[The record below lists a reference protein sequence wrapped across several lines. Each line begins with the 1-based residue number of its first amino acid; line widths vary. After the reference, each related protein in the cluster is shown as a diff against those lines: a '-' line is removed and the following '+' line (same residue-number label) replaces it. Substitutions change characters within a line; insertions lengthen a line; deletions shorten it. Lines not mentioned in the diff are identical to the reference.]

1 MRRIKQRRVKK
12 KFYQLN
18 QYIRS
23 DKLRVIGFKGEQLG
37 VLSKDEALFKANQ
50 LKIDLVVVAEK
61 ADPPVA
67 KLIYFKKFR
76 YQQSKKQQTSK
87 KKKTQEQK
95 EVRFSP
101 FMAQN
106 DFNIRIK
113 KAEKF
118 LKEGHR
124 VKLAVKFKGIQLA
137 RKEFGYNLL
146 KQAIEKLSNIAKQD
160 SSPKMLGRLLITNL
174 IPIKKHVE
182 KQTKNS
188 QLSPKKV

>member
-67 KLIYFKKFR
+67 KLIDFKKFR